1 MIKRGWRVLS
11 AVLIAVLLGVW
22 LFTAARHSVYGY
34 TSQTVRKDTAYKD
47 GYFYV
52 VLQDMGGQMTRCRIN
67 MSRSASVKYDDFKS
81 RGQSYSCSLVVET
94 GNHHNVRLDSTAFTT
109 TASNANGRYTIG
121 IRSTPITAFPH
132 GRVSGRPADGS
143 VRTGRELMAVTGI

>member
-67 MSRSASVKYDDFKS
+67 MSRTELQLQSGCGNRKS
-81 RGQSYSCSLVVET
+81 SQCTAGQYGIYNDSEQCQWKI
-94 GNHHNVRLDSTAFTT
+94 HHR
-109 TASNANGRYTIG
+109 
-121 IRSTPITAFPH
+121 
-132 GRVSGRPADGS
+132 
-143 VRTGRELMAVTGI
+143 